1 MPGFALTALDAWP
14 AVSHSA
20 NGGLV
25 ELVVLT
31 TIHRPEQPARAEV
44 HTARAAKVLATLLDK
59 PSSASAQGRH
69 GRLEVADVDREKRC
83 LMELSRPD
91 LDDAA
96 RMNFLHVPNVV

>member
-1 MPGFALTALDAWP
+1 MAFFVIHTSVGRAARRLGFTFA
-14 AVSHSA
+14 
-20 NGGLV
+20 
-25 ELVVLT
+25 
-31 TIHRPEQPARAEV
+31 ARAEV
-44 HTARAAKVLATLLDK
+44 HTARAAKVPGTSLDK